1 MGVGRPNLD
10 VPPDV
15 SPATGH
21 TFNLHMAIEDL
32 TPDEASEVQT
42 LIGRSIVEDDRRPL
56 KDYLRDLMRA
66 RVRTNYKSGH
76 KLIDALNDKPSD
88 DDEPE

>member
-10 VPPDV
+10 APAV

-32 TPDEASEVQT
+32 TPDEAGEVQR
-42 LIGRSIVEDDRRPL
+42 LIALSTSKNDRRPL
-56 KDYLRDLMRA
+56 KDYLRYLMR
-66 RVRTNYKSGH
+66 VRHQTNFKSGH
-76 KLIDALNDKPSD
+76 KLIDALNDEPAD
-88 DDEPE
+88 DDDLE